1 MIKNRLGNTA
11 LMASLAVNLMV
22 IGALA
27 GDWVRQSWRP
37 PPPMHWATDGM
48 DEGARARVREIL
60 EQYRPMAESLRHDL
74 RAIDQDIN
82 AVIRVADLS
91 SDDLNRVLTQ
101 RRLKREE
108 YQRLLQTSLESL
120 LPTLTPREREA
131 ILQRILIGSAS
142 MPPRR
147 GGRRPG
153 HPEGP
158 MKHPPPAFRDQ

>member
-37 PPPMHWATDGM
+37 LPPMHWATDGM

-101 RRLKREE
+101 RRLKQEE

-142 MPPRR
+142 MPPRL